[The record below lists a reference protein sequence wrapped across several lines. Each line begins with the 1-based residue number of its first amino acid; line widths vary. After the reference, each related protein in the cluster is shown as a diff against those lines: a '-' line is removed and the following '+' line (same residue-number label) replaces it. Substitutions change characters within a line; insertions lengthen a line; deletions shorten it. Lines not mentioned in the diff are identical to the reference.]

1 MATPIWKGAGTP
13 LAKAANSD
21 AASELSETKSLNLPE
36 NSDSS
41 QQREVL
47 DALPVLVFLERAGKV
62 VFANSE
68 ARQTLGVADADW
80 APRLVEDVLWCLFPG
95 PAEPQTQLIGAGS
108 GSPFHAT
115 MPTRNGRLLAVEGTY
130 SILHGELREAII
142 VAHPSG
148 RVKAPKSRLMEDVL
162 ASIPEAIVIVH
173 SDHVL
178 YTNPAFTQMF
188 GYTAEEAS
196 GENLRELIV
205 PDTRQ
210 HELVMLEREVDHKG
224 RVEVETVR
232 MN

>member
-62 VFANSE
+62 VFANAE

-80 APRLVEDVLWCLFPG
+80 APRLVEDVLWGLFPG
-95 PAEPQTQLIGAGS
+95 TAEPQTQLIGTGS

-115 MPTRNGRLLAVEGTY
+115 MPTRNGRLRAVEGP
-130 SILHGELREAII
+130 HACAAGRVARGPRVR
-142 VAHPSG
+142 VAHG
-148 RVKAPKSRLMEDVL
+148 R
-162 ASIPEAIVIVH
+162 
-173 SDHVL
+173 
-178 YTNPAFTQMF
+178 
-188 GYTAEEAS
+188 
-196 GENLRELIV
+196 
-205 PDTRQ
+205 
-210 HELVMLEREVDHKG
+210 
-224 RVEVETVR
+224 
-232 MN
+232 